1 MVVLTHYGYGL
12 KVCNIKYF
20 AGQYEDSSDEW
31 CSSEEELE
39 KDAEHHTL
47 EGEPEQEEEEGAAE
61 LLDSL
66 YCVACDKLFRTEGA
80 KVMSDTCL
88 LLYLGI
94 LLETSWIYLVIYSLP
109 YFLSSFCL
117 FLLFSQRIV
126 RILILISSIR

>member
-1 MVVLTHYGYGL
+1 MVVLNATPGFQTPVHHGSGL
-12 KVCNIKYF
+12 KVYIIKYC

-39 KDAEHHTL
+39 EGAEHHAL

-80 KVMSDTCL
+80 KVILNTCRL
-88 LLYLGI
+88 LN
-94 LLETSWIYLVIYSLP
+94 
-109 YFLSSFCL
+109 LS
-117 FLLFSQRIV
+117 IGN
-126 RILILISSIR
+126 